1 MIFFLA
7 GQKSLDKGRDSILKQ
22 QNMNQLNRGNDDRKF
37 GVDKR
42 NHGPLKFMNN
52 IDDPEKYHW
61 EQNYTK
67 RKSDTPYFYR
77 NLPPPSMQLPQN
89 YSRPPGVGP
98 RGPVGSPMRPR
109 GPIGMGFG
117 QRGPNPEL
125 NFIRQVSYKI
135 QHNV

>member
-7 GQKSLDKGRDSILKQ
+7 DQKSLDKGRDSILEQ

-37 GVDKR
+37 GVDER
-42 NHGPLKFMNN
+42 IHGPVKTMNN
-52 IDDPEKYHW
+52 VDYPEKYHW

-77 NLPPPSMQLPQN
+77 NLPPPLMQLPQN

-117 QRGPNPEL
+117 QIGPNPEL
-125 NFIRQVSYKI
+125 NFLRQVSY
-135 QHNV
+135 